1 MLACPSGSWPPS
13 ADIPA
18 PSTTRGAWSPPALLG
33 PGPRRP
39 RDAHLPWSSHRVSWS
54 LCGALASSHL
64 GSFLF
69 SIYPLNRASGI
80 YLFIFIFQNPKL
92 FANHNRLPRCE
103 CPGPA
108 LRVGPSSRSSN
119 KDTSGLAPGPGG
131 LCAAASVTASAKASR
146 PHLLQFWFLGRA
158 PDQFN
163 FEAVR
168 YPTPGLPAWAF
179 GGRCSVPV
187 AEPQAW
193 SSEGEPRDQCWP
205 QCRPAHRPRVGF
217 DTALPLPASRADSKN
232 DTQKAF

>member
-1 MLACPSGSWPPS
+1 MCCCLSDSVRQGVPTAFAAILVSGK
-13 ADIPA
+13 
-18 PSTTRGAWSPPALLG
+18 G
-33 PGPRRP
+33 
-39 RDAHLPWSSHRVSWS
+39 
-54 LCGALASSHL
+54 
-64 GSFLF
+64 
-69 SIYPLNRASGI
+69 
-80 YLFIFIFQNPKL
+80 
-92 FANHNRLPRCE
+92 
-103 CPGPA
+103 
-108 LRVGPSSRSSN
+108 
-119 KDTSGLAPGPGG
+119 
-131 LCAAASVTASAKASR
+131 
-146 PHLLQFWFLGRA
+146 

-232 DTQKAF
+232 DTQEAFKKYLKNPVFSGFEAPREVPGFLPRVGCSEPRRDSRGCALRPRGRGWGLTSP